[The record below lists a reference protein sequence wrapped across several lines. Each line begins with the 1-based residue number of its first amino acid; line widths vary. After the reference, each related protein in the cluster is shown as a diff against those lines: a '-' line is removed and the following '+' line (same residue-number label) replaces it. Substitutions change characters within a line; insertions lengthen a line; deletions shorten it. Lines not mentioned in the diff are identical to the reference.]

1 MLLTS
6 VYNKVG
12 WTLNVEST
20 K

>member
-6 VYNKVG
+6 AYNEVG